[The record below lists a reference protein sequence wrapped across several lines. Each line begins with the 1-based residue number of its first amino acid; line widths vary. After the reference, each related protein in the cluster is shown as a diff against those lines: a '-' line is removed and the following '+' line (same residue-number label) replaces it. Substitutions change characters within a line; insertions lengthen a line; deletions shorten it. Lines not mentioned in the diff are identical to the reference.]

1 MTLRAFLVSWW
12 RPPDFDD
19 LEDRRVAALTLPL
32 ATIFAVCVA
41 LWIPAAVS
49 IYRFSLWPMLSG
61 VFALA
66 YASAALLVRG
76 GRADSGAQLFVTT
89 AFLSTTAGVAAAGI
103 GGPVPSLYALSV
115 IAAGL
120 LLRTRLALL
129 LALAGI
135 ACSAAIGFAQAR
147 SWLPAP
153 ATGADPFRDL
163 LIHGTIVMLSLAIVW
178 LAVRAMREYDARL
191 AESGARFRA
200 LTENAPDLIA
210 ELDADGTMLYASP
223 GYERVLG
230 YGVEELRRLR
240 LEAIVHPDDLASAR
254 RVLGR
259 ILAGDGEIVPLR
271 LRDRA
276 GAWHFF
282 DFEGS
287 AFVDAGGARRVVTFG
302 RDVSETRELQEQLQ
316 RAQRLEAL
324 GRLAAEVAHDFNN
337 NLTVILGAAE
347 WLRDE
352 IPKRSPLG
360 ERVAE
365 IEEAGRRSAAI
376 TQQLLAF
383 GRRQPFHPRVVDLNR
398 LLAGIESV
406 LRRLLPETIA
416 IDSVHTAEPSR
427 VRIDPSQLE
436 QALLNLAL
444 NARDAMPDGG
454 TLTLS
459 TANVLLDPEFVARV
473 GHISPGRYVVIA
485 VSDTGSGME
494 PEIAAHAFEPFFTT
508 KPTGKGSGLG
518 LSTVHGIVRQN
529 RGHTEIDT
537 RPGEGT
543 TVKIFLPQ
551 VDQEPELTEP
561 PPLEAPDLRGSET
574 VLLVEDAELVR
585 VHVRQI
591 LEANGYRVLE
601 ATDGSEAFALGS
613 SRPDIDAV
621 ITDLMLP
628 ILGGGELV
636 RRLRQARR
644 GLPVVFVTSNSENGA
659 SSRELPADAPLVRKP
674 FTSRELLRAL
684 RRALTPPG

>member
-1 MTLRAFLVSWW
+1 MTLRAFLLSWW
-12 RPPDFDD
+12 RPPDFED
-19 LEDRRVAALTLPL
+19 LENRRVAALTLPL

-41 LWIPAAVS
+41 LWIPAAIS

-61 VFALA
+61 LFALA
-66 YASAALLVRG
+66 YASAALLVRA
-76 GRADSGAQLFVTT
+76 GRADAGAQLFVTT

-103 GGPVPSLYALSV
+103 AGPVPSLYALSV

-120 LLRTRLALL
+120 LLRTRLALV

-135 ACSAAIGFAQAR
+135 GCSAAIGFAHAR

-153 ATGADPFRDL
+153 ATDADPFRDL

-210 ELDADGTMLYASP
+210 ELDADGTVLYASP
-223 GYERVLG
+223 GYARVLG
-230 YGVEELRRLR
+230 YGVEELRRQR
-240 LEAIVHPDDLASAR
+240 LETIVHPDDLASAR
-254 RVLGR
+254 GVLGR
-259 ILAGDGEIVPLR
+259 ILAGDGDIVSLR

-276 GAWHFF
+276 GAWHWF

-287 AFVDAGGARRVVTFG
+287 AFDDAGGARRVVTFG
-302 RDVSETRELQEQLQ
+302 RDVTETRELQEQLQ
-316 RAQRLEAL
+316 RAQRLDAL

-365 IEEAGRRSAAI
+365 IEEAARRSAAI

-406 LRRLLPETIA
+406 LRRLLPEGIA
-416 IDSVHTAEPSR
+416 IDSVHTAEASR
-427 VRIDPSQLE
+427 VRIDPAQLE

-454 TLTLS
+454 TLTLE
-459 TANVLLDPEFVARV
+459 TANVLLDPENASRHEVR
-473 GHISPGRYVVIA
+473 PGRYVVLA
-485 VSDTGSGME
+485 VADTGSGMD
-494 PEIAAHAFEPFFTT
+494 PETAAHAFEPFFTT
-508 KPTGKGSGLG
+508 KPTGKGTGLG

-543 TVKIFLPQ
+543 TVKIFLPR
-551 VDQEPELTEP
+551 VDQEPELAEP

-585 VHVRQI
+585 VHVRLI

-601 ATDGSEAFALGS
+601 ATDGGEALALAGS
-613 SRPDIDAV
+613 HPEIDAV

-628 ILGGGELV
+628 ILGGGELA
-636 RRLRQARR
+636 RRLRQARP
-644 GLPVVFVTSNSENGA
+644 GLAIVFVTSNTENGTA
-659 SSRELPADAPLVRKP
+659 SRELPAAPLVRKP

-684 RRALTPPG
+684 RRALTPS

>member
-1 MTLRAFLVSWW
+1 MTLRAFLLSWW

-41 LWIPAAVS
+41 LWVPAAVL
-49 IYRFSLWPMLSG
+49 IYRFSLWPMLAAL
-61 VFALA
+61 FALA
-66 YASAALLVRG
+66 YASAAVLVRAR
-76 GRADSGAQLFVTT
+76 RAEAGAQLLVTT

-103 GGPVPSLYALSV
+103 AGPVPSLYALSV

-120 LLRTRLALL
+120 LLRTRLALA

-153 ATGADPFRDL
+153 ATHADPVRDL

-210 ELDADGTMLYASP
+210 ELDADGTVLYASP
-223 GYERVLG
+223 GYARVLG
-230 YGVEELRRLR
+230 YGEEELRRQR
-240 LEAIVHPDDLASAR
+240 LETIVHPDDLSSAR
-254 RVLGR
+254 GVLGR
-259 ILAGDGEIVPLR
+259 ILAGNGDIVSLR

-276 GAWHFF
+276 GSWRWF
-282 DFEGS
+282 DFEGA
-287 AFVDAGGARRVVTFG
+287 AFDDAGGARRVVTFG
-302 RDVSETRELQEQLQ
+302 RDVTETRELQEQLQ

-352 IPKRSPLG
+352 LPKRSALG

-383 GRRQPFHPRVVDLNR
+383 GRRQPFHPRVVDLNH

-406 LRRLLPETIA
+406 LRRLLPENIA
-416 IDSVHTAEPSR
+416 IDGVHTAEASR

-459 TANVLLDPEFVARV
+459 TANVLLDPEFVARI
-473 GHISPGRYVVIA
+473 GQLSAGRYVVVA

-494 PEIAAHAFEPFFTT
+494 PEVAAHAFEPFFTT

-518 LSTVHGIVRQN
+518 LSTVHGIVRQS

-543 TVKIFLPQ
+543 TVKIFLPR
-551 VDQEPELTEP
+551 VDQEPELAEL
-561 PPLEAPDLRGSET
+561 PPLEAPDLRGNET
-574 VLLVEDAELVR
+574 VLLVEDAELLR
-585 VHVRQI
+585 VHLRQI
-591 LEANGYRVLE
+591 LESSGYRVLE
-601 ATDGSEAFALGS
+601 AADGGEALSLGS
-613 SRPDIDAV
+613 SHPEIDAV

-628 ILGGGELV
+628 VLGGGELA
-636 RRLRQARR
+636 RRLREARP
-644 GLPVVFVTSNSENGA
+644 GLPVVFVTGNTENGTA
-659 SSRELPADAPLVRKP
+659 ARELPDGALVVRKP
-674 FTSRELLRAL
+674 FTARELLRLL
-684 RRALTPPG
+684 RRALTPP